1 MKKFNHFG
9 ELVNNLKEIQDLIGT
24 PSELVNKK
32 VIHSLDSHSVSFI
45 KKSPLVFV
53 STSNSKGECDVS
65 PRGDYPGFVSVLD
78 DKLLLIPERPGN
90 KRIDSIGNIL
100 VNPHVGLQ
108 FIIPGLEETLRVN
121 GKAIITKDQLILK
134 QFEFQG
140 KIPVLGIGVEVEECF
155 IHCAKAFKRS
165 NVWKPESWLKKED
178 RPNAA
183 EILAAHVKSENYS
196 EEKVTELLIESYT
209 KRLY

>member
-1 MKKFNHFG
+1 MIFG
-9 ELVNNLKEIQDLIGT
+9 DLIGNLKEVQDLIGL

-32 VIHSLDSHSVSFI
+32 VIHTLDSHCISFI
-45 KKSPLVFV
+45 KKAPIVFV

-65 PRGDYPGFVSVLD
+65 PRGDSPGFVSVFD
-78 DKLLLIPERPGN
+78 EKHLLIPERPGN
-90 KRIDSIGNIL
+90 KRIDTIGNIL
-100 VNPHVGLQ
+100 SNPKIGLQ

-121 GKAIITKDQLILK
+121 GKAFITKDQNILK
-134 QFEFQG
+134 QSEFQG
-140 KIPVLGIGVEVEECF
+140 KIPILGIGVETEECF

-165 NVWKPESWLKKED
+165 NLWNPESWLKKED

-183 EILAAHVKSENYS
+183 EILSAHVKNEKFS
-196 EEKVTELLIESYT
+196 EEKITDLLQESYT